1 MRTVMARDR
10 KIFKVDEEKL
20 KEMMASESISCR
32 FTGSADIS
40 ASGEDSTDIP
50 EENKAEKTKARSKVC
65 KESPLAVRTDEYRK
79 LFLDRKVSVR
89 RKQTYISDET
99 YRKLART
106 LPLLGDDISVPAFL
120 DNVLAHHLETYNEE
134 LGELFRRKTRKT
146 F

>member
-1 MRTVMARDR
+1 MARDR
-10 KIFKVDEEKL
+10 KIYKVDEERL
-20 KEMMASESISCR
+20 KAMMASESISCR
-32 FTGSADIS
+32 FTDSVDASAL
-40 ASGEDSTDIP
+40 SGEDGGMP
-50 EENKAEKTKARSKVC
+50 EGDKAEETKAGKKIRREPS
-65 KESPLAVRTDEYRK
+65 LAARADEYRK
-79 LFLDRKVSVR
+79 LFLDRKVPAR

-134 LGELFRRKTRKT
+134 LGELFRRKTQKP